1 MARPKRGN
9 YATGAAGQAKY
20 VAALKKHLDNVAK
33 AKKART
39 ITSTKKNIE
48 KQKTAAKKTTS
59 TKVKELAKK
68 TTTTAKKTTAK
79 KPVASK
85 TVAKTTATKTP
96 VTKTVTR
103 TKAKTTPK
111 KLVAKKPV
119 AKKPVAKKPAGK
131 VPAKKPLISSKN
143 KLRIKKAATT
153 ARKTTV
159 KTAKTVAKKAGN
171 LKNTVTKKVDALKKV
186 KQTKAPRPTT
196 PQQKFVSKAA
206 KNIKKYGGK
215 VKDKLGKDLV
225 GKKGILKIRN
235 IGSGIRGGV
244 AGLATA
250 GLTSAINTRV
260 DRAFA
265 KRKGMTL
272 QEFNA
277 AKQKMKN
284 NRNIVKSVKNIAS
297 KIRGKS
303 NTQSSTT
310 KNINKQKKTNNNLS
324 ARNISKNKNKKNF
337 YNTPDGKSPKAKE
350 IANVQKNIKKAK
362 GVNKELLQKKLNY
375 LQKFGK
381 MSSFTVDKN
390 SKSER
395 EARRINKSLPTTSA
409 ASKSP
414 KPGSARAKLRAKNEA
429 RFGKAH
435 VDKLRAKNKDFQAM
449 KKKKLTKT
457 EFIKRYPNSQTAKRA
472 RGM

>member
-20 VAALKKHLDNVAK
+20 VAALKKHLANVAK
-33 AKKART
+33 AKEARK

-111 KLVAKKPV
+111 KPV
-119 AKKPVAKKPAGK
+119 ANKPAGK

-159 KTAKTVAKKAGN
+159 KTAKTVGKKIGEAKTTVKKVLNKKSPVRKPTTTGQKLASKANKAVKSGIKQTGKNLLKIGKGIAKDPKSLLKGAKGAGLSYLAERATTGLVNRAFKPKGMSQSEYAKK
-171 LKNTVTKKVDALKKV
+171 LSEM
-186 KQTKAPRPTT
+186 R
-196 PQQKFVSKAA
+196 
-206 KNIKKYGGK
+206 GK
-215 VKDKLGKDLV
+215 
-225 GKKGILKIRN
+225 
-235 IGSGIRGGV
+235 
-244 AGLATA
+244 
-250 GLTSAINTRV
+250 
-260 DRAFA
+260 
-265 KRKGMTL
+265 
-272 QEFNA
+272 
-277 AKQKMKN
+277 
-284 NRNIVKSVKNIAS
+284 RNIVKSVKNIAS

-310 KNINKQKKTNNNLS
+310 KNINKQKKTNNTGLKTKKTQYSSKDARKKQNFGAATGTKKADKRFGTFRESPTANRNLQLE
-324 ARNISKNKNKKNF
+324 RQKG
-337 YNTPDGKSPKAKE
+337 NTETYSRKLSTKAK
-350 IANVQKNIKKAK
+350 NQK
-362 GVNKELLQKKLNY
+362 
-375 LQKFGK
+375 
-381 MSSFTVDKN
+381 STSTTTT
-390 SKSER
+390 KS
-395 EARRINKSLPTTSA
+395 A
-409 ASKSP
+409 
-414 KPGSARAKLRAKNEA
+414 KPGSARAKMRAKNEA
-429 RFGKAH
+429 RFGKAR
-435 VDKLRAKNKDFQAM
+435 VDKLRSKNADFQAM
-449 KKKKLTKT
+449 KKKKMTKA
-457 EFIKRYPNSQTAKRA
+457 EFIRRYPKSITAQRA
-472 RGM
+472 KGLR